1 MDDSVESIEDS
12 DDDNDNKKIQLEEA
26 LAYEAEIINDY
37 NNSSERWHSLNEK
50 ILVVIKN
57 DIETEMMI
65 KKIKDKQKLYI
76 QNLSHLSDLHRRL
89 CGVLMHIEKRSTCW
103 FYNEK
108 RIAQCLKLK
117 IPSKVL
123 NYLFE
128 RFANRVNFENED
140 FRPKKDFSNQNESST
155 FENNNFVHFCIVVYS
170 TLRDLYG
177 DDSLKCENFK
187 RSIEDLFSN
196 KDKCPGFAKLV
207 GKLSVLDNFC
217 YCCNNIDDIKSDS
230 HFVDE
235 FFIFRDLMT
244 QSSLRM
250 VPDTAN
256 NTIKIEERKSKKEK
270 DIVSIT
276 DINKNLNLKEECV
289 PKLINT
295 NSSNNKP
302 PISLL
307 KIFLLIGTIITFL
320 LFLCFL
326 LNVIFLF
333 TSVITTS
340 LSVILAITMFTLFL
354 LQIFIAYKTDS
365 IRLYKFCCCIKS
377 DNKSLFNIR
386 QNDRNSNIVIEDQ
399 NKNIFLFDK

>member
-1 MDDSVESIEDS
+1 MQDSSSIKE
-12 DDDNDNKKIQLEEA
+12 IQVTEA
-26 LAYEAEIINDY
+26 IDYENQIINDY
-37 NNSSERWHSLNEK
+37 NNSNDKWNLFNEK
-50 ILVVIKN
+50 ILVVVVIKN
-57 DIETEMMI
+57 DDVWQNETR
-65 KKIKDKQKLYI
+65 QKLYI
-76 QNLSHLSDLHRRL
+76 QDLSHLSDLHRRL
-89 CGVLMHIEKRSTCW
+89 CDVLMHIEKRSTCW

-177 DDSLKCENFK
+177 DDSLKGENFK

-276 DINKNLNLKEECV
+276 DINKNLNLNLKEECV

-295 NSSNNKP
+295 NSSNNKT

-320 LFLCFL
+320 VFLCFL
-326 LNVIFLF
+326 LNAVLGLISIINFFMSVIFTVAAF
-333 TSVITTS
+333 I
-340 LSVILAITMFTLFL
+340 LFL

>member
-1 MDDSVESIEDS
+1 MQDSSSIKE
-12 DDDNDNKKIQLEEA
+12 IQVTEA
-26 LAYEAEIINDY
+26 IDYENQIINDY
-37 NNSSERWHSLNEK
+37 NNSNDKWNLFNEK
-50 ILVVIKN
+50 ILVVVVIKN
-57 DIETEMMI
+57 DDVWKNETR
-65 KKIKDKQKLYI
+65 QKLYI
-76 QNLSHLSDLHRRL
+76 QDLSHLSDLHQRL
-89 CGVLMHIEKRSTCW
+89 CDVLMRIEKKSTCW
-103 FYNEK
+103 LYNVK
-108 RIAQCLKLK
+108 RIEQCLKLK

-128 RFANRVNFENED
+128 RFANRVNFKNED
-140 FRPKKDFSNQNESST
+140 FSPKKDVSNPNKSST
-155 FENNNFVHFCIVVYS
+155 FENDNFVHFCIVVYS

-177 DDSLKCENFK
+177 DDSLKGENFK

-250 VPDTAN
+250 VPDKAN
-256 NTIKIEERKSKKEK
+256 KKIKIAKLEPKKESTTVN
-270 DIVSIT
+270 IMHE
-276 DINKNLNLKEECV
+276 NKNLNLKEECV

-295 NSSNNKP
+295 NSSNNKT

-365 IRLYKFCCCIKS
+365 IRLYKLCCCIKS
-377 DNKSLFNIR
+377 DNKSLFNMRKNSIV
-386 QNDRNSNIVIEDQ
+386 NETTLENTYRNNLE
-399 NKNIFLFDK
+399 K